1 LAPSR
6 SYFDHES
13 LASTPLI
20 ESRARDDPLNANDR
34 YNEAADQELAAKERS
49 FRQLEKSFKYHLKD
63 F

>member
-1 LAPSR
+1 
-6 SYFDHES
+6 
-13 LASTPLI
+13 LI

-63 F
+63 Y